1 MTVYPKTGC
10 LGTFHRGR
18 TIKARAAAVGLGGL
32 ILMLALAVF
41 LLAQFPTDAEQVG
54 RVYRIGV
61 FHVGLDHVP
70 PSLEPLQRELKALGY
85 EEGKNIR
92 LDWRNLPDEESAR
105 EVAREFVRNR
115 VDLIVAFENHTIRA
129 AQAATSE
136 IPVVFVHATDPVEAG
151 FAKSM
156 AHPGGNLTGFAG
168 VGDIPAKW
176 MELFKGVV
184 PGLRRVLVLFNPRD
198 LTAPR
203 YLGEYR
209 KAATILKLKLVEREV
224 SNQADIERVFAS
236 LKRGEVDGVIHGS
249 SDVRTRFSSL
259 LTGLALDH
267 GLPYQAHRKEWVD
280 QGALFSYS
288 PDLASVGVL
297 AARHIDRIFK
307 GAKPADLPVEELS
320 QYKLIINLKTAKA
333 LGLTIPQSV
342 LIRTDQVI
350 E

>member
-1 MTVYPKTGC
+1 
-10 LGTFHRGR
+10 
-18 TIKARAAAVGLGGL
+18 
-32 ILMLALAVF
+32 MLALAVF

-176 MELFKGVV
+176 LDLFKGGV
-184 PGLRRVLVLFNPRD
+184 PGSGAGPWFLNPGD
-198 LTAPR
+198 LTPPGNLERTRRAPR
-203 YLGEYR
+203 
-209 KAATILKLKLVEREV
+209 
-224 SNQADIERVFAS
+224 S
-236 LKRGEVDGVIHGS
+236 LS
-249 SDVRTRFSSL
+249 S
-259 LTGLALDH
+259 
-267 GLPYQAHRKEWVD
+267 
-280 QGALFSYS
+280 
-288 PDLASVGVL
+288 
-297 AARHIDRIFK
+297 
-307 GAKPADLPVEELS
+307 
-320 QYKLIINLKTAKA
+320 
-333 LGLTIPQSV
+333 
-342 LIRTDQVI
+342 
-350 E
+350 